1 MPPLRSA
8 HGQALRSRDN
18 TRPDFLLAFWQR
30 RSVTVIGVDAVYCND
45 RLAPRFIRFRDAP
58 FYLGMDKDRFNA
70 EVRPYLIEI
79 PIGKQGIAFDRL
91 DLDAW
96 ADQYRDREGRPG
108 AKVEKEIAQWDG
120 PKRQDSSVTEHRTS
134 GGSTNGSGDMAAF
147 TKALAVVTSKKR
159 NVISTAG

>member
-1 MPPLRSA
+1 MIL
-8 HGQALRSRDN
+8 
-18 TRPDFLLAFWQR
+18 
-30 RSVTVIGVDAVYCND
+30 
-45 RLAPRFIRFRDAP
+45 PRFIRFRDAP
-58 FYLGMDKDRFNA
+58 GYLGMDKDRFNA

-79 PIGKQGIAFDRL
+79 PIGKQGVAFDRL

-120 PKRQDSSVTEHRTS
+120 PERQGSGVTRVRAS
-134 GGSTNGSGDMAAF
+134 GGSTSGSEDMAAF

-159 NVISTAG
+159 NATSTVG

>member
-8 HGQALRSRDN
+8 RGQALRSRDS
-18 TRPDFLLAFWQR
+18 TRPDFLFAFWQR
-30 RSVTVIGVDAVYCND
+30 RSVTVIGVDAVNCND

-70 EVRPYLIEI
+70 QVRPYLIEI
-79 PIGKQGIAFDRL
+79 PIGKQGIAFDQL

-159 NVISTAG
+159 NVTSTAG

>member
-1 MPPLRSA
+1 VSCNGFGRRGVPKFVCHERHNDQLFS
-8 HGQALRSRDN
+8 N
-18 TRPDFLLAFWQR
+18 LAQ
-30 RSVTVIGVDAVYCND
+30 SMI
-45 RLAPRFIRFRDAP
+45 LPRFIRFRDAP
-58 FYLGMDKDRFNA
+58 NYLGMDKDRFNA

-79 PIGKQGIAFDRL
+79 PIGTQGIAFDRL

-120 PKRQDSSVTEHRTS
+120 PKRQDSSVTQVRASGRLTS
-134 GGSTNGSGDMAAF
+134 GSEDMAAF

-159 NVISTAG
+159 NVTSTAG